1 MERPSHIN
9 FRSHHFASRLPWV
22 GLALSLQFATVWLFT
37 QGLGNYVPSLPDRI
51 IDLIP
56 IHEKKPPPL
65 PPPAPLPLREVTTIT
80 VPAPDFEI
88 GRNAEREG
96 LKATATQQTSVHG
109 GPAVSGIDRALS
121 GIAGTH
127 TVPPYPPVAQR
138 LGVEGK
144 VTLRLTVSPEG
155 TVSSAQIVTSSGRA
169 DLDLAAQD
177 WILAHWAYKPAL
189 ENGVPVVSRT
199 LAAVTFSLKNQR

>member
-22 GLALSLQFATVWLFT
+22 GLALSLQCATAWLFM
-37 QGLGNYVPSLPDRI
+37 QGLGNYVLRLPPPI

-56 IHEKKPPPL
+56 IHKKEVPPL
-65 PPPAPLPLREVTTIT
+65 PPPVPLRLKEMTIIT
-80 VPAPDFEI
+80 VPEPEI
-88 GRNAEREG
+88 KIDRNAESDG
-96 LKATATQQTSVHG
+96 LKATATQQT
-109 GPAVSGIDRALS
+109 AVNTAQTVFGVDRALA
-121 GIAGTH
+121 GIVGTH

-144 VTLRLTVSPEG
+144 VILRLTVSPEG
-155 TVSSAQIVTSSGRA
+155 KVSSAQIVTSSGRA
-169 DLDLAAQD
+169 DLDQAAQD

-189 ENGVPVVSRT
+189 ENGEPVVSRT